1 MSRPARSARTIGI
14 TVSNPQPPANATP
27 EQAALIEALRSV
39 LEPLAVLAVAKGL
52 TYQVLDDVLKQA
64 LVNAAHDAHP
74 GVAAHRRVSRISTT
88 TGIHRREVTRL
99 TQAGDAAPVPRASL
113 ASGVYA
119 HWLTSPA
126 FRERQG
132 RRPGVPK
139 ALPRQGP
146 HPSFDTL
153 ARAITS
159 DVHPRTLLEEM
170 IRLGYA
176 ALDPATDTVKLL
188 ADAAVPRGDAAR
200 MLRILG
206 SNVGDHFR
214 GTVANV
220 LGDGRQHFDQALFAD
235 ELSDESIAALRKL
248 ITEQWRELYGR
259 LWPEIERLFANDA
272 AHPQRV
278 LNQRLRIGL
287 YSFNEPVDAS
297 AAEETRPS
305 GSAD

>member
-1 MSRPARSARTIGI
+1 MAALCAAPTIGAN
-14 TVSNPQPPANATP
+14 VSNPPPNATTTP
-27 EQAALIEALRSV
+27 EQAALIQALRSV

-99 TQAGDAAPVPRASL
+99 TQAGDKAAPPRASL

-126 FRERQG
+126 FCERRG
-132 RRPGVPK
+132 RRSGAPK

-146 HPSFDTL
+146 HPSFETL

-159 DVHPRTLLEEM
+159 DVHPRTLLEEV

-176 ALDPATDTVKLL
+176 ALDPNTDTVSLV

-235 ELSDESIAALRKL
+235 EMSDESITAVRKL

-259 LWPEIERLFANDA
+259 LWPQIERLFADDA

-278 LNQRLRIGL
+278 LNQRLRIGI
-287 YSFNEPVDAS
+287 YSFNEPVS
-297 AAEETRPS
+297 APTAQDTEP
-305 GSAD
+305 D

>member
-1 MSRPARSARTIGI
+1 
-14 TVSNPQPPANATP
+14 VSNPQPPANATP
-27 EQAALIEALRSV
+27 EQAALIQALRSV

-99 TQAGDAAPVPRASL
+99 TQAGDAAPVPRSSL
-113 ASGVYA
+113 ASGMYA
-119 HWLTSPA
+119 HWLTSQG

-132 RRPGVPK
+132 RRPGAPK

-146 HPSFDTL
+146 HPSFETL

-214 GTVANV
+214 GTVTNV

-235 ELSDESIAALRKL
+235 ELSDESIAAVRKL
-248 ITEQWRELYGR
+248 IAEQWRELYGR

-278 LNQRLRIGL
+278 LNQRLRVGL
-287 YSFNEPVDAS
+287 YSFNEPVDAPT
-297 AAEETRPS
+297 AEETRPP